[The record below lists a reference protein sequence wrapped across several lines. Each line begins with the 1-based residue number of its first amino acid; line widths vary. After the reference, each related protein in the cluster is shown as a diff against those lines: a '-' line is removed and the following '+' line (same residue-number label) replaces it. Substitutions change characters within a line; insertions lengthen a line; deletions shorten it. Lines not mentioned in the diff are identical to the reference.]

1 MKVLLIAVNQEK
13 HPYPVQPIGAI
24 YIAAALKEKGHQV
37 RLLDLN
43 FVDDFKKDIPLVLNE
58 FKPDLVGISIRN
70 VDNCFYPNMEF
81 YLPKIKEIVNCCK
94 ANTAARL
101 VAGGSGFSVM
111 PKEILE
117 YLEMYLGIT
126 GNGEEVIC
134 DLASRMEEGA
144 SIEKVKGIIYRKDE
158 QYFKNPVAYDSY
170 GLDGLEPARFLLALK
185 TYFEE
190 GSVAPIQSKRGCE
203 FDCIYCTYPLI
214 EGESVRLR
222 NPKMVVDE
230 IEKLK
235 RDYGIDYVFFIDNVF
250 NYPINHAASICKE
263 IIDRKIEINWTGF
276 FNPAFITKELVAL
289 LKESG
294 CSGMEFGTEAACDE
308 MLKNLG
314 ENFNMNTLIRTHKLC
329 SEAGIKTCHYLLL
342 GGPGETL
349 ETIEESLN
357 VMRELKPTAVIVATG
372 IRIYPGT
379 PLDKIAIK
387 EGYDLKNLLIPQF
400 YISKALGEN
409 IEETI
414 QNFAKKYPEFIF
426 EGIHKKTSKEI
437 LRMMRRMGFK
447 GPSWEFVPVINRI
460 FKNQPQHTHNTV
472 K

>member
-190 GSVAPIQSKRGCE
+190 AHGYAV
-203 FDCIYCTYPLI
+203 
-214 EGESVRLR
+214 
-222 NPKMVVDE
+222 
-230 IEKLK
+230 
-235 RDYGIDYVFFIDNVF
+235 
-250 NYPINHAASICKE
+250 
-263 IIDRKIEINWTGF
+263 
-276 FNPAFITKELVAL
+276 
-289 LKESG
+289 
-294 CSGMEFGTEAACDE
+294 
-308 MLKNLG
+308 
-314 ENFNMNTLIRTHKLC
+314 
-329 SEAGIKTCHYLLL
+329 SECVNG
-342 GGPGETL
+342 
-349 ETIEESLN
+349 N
-357 VMRELKPTAVIVATG
+357 
-372 IRIYPGT
+372 
-379 PLDKIAIK
+379 
-387 EGYDLKNLLIPQF
+387 
-400 YISKALGEN
+400 
-409 IEETI
+409 
-414 QNFAKKYPEFIF
+414 
-426 EGIHKKTSKEI
+426 
-437 LRMMRRMGFK
+437 
-447 GPSWEFVPVINRI
+447 
-460 FKNQPQHTHNTV
+460 
-472 K
+472 

>member
-37 RLLDLN
+37 RFLDLN
-43 FVDDFKKDIPLVLNE
+43 FVDDYKREIPLTLNE
-58 FKPDLVGISIRN
+58 FKPDIVGISMRN
-70 VDNCFYPNMEF
+70 IDNCFYPNMEF
-81 YLPKIKEIVNCCK
+81 YLPKIKEFVDCCK
-94 ANTAARL
+94 ANTTARL
-101 VAGGSGFSVM
+101 IVGGSGFSVM

-117 YLEMYLGIT
+117 YLELDLGIT

-134 DLASRMEEGA
+134 NLVAKIEDGA
-144 SIEKVKGIIYRKDE
+144 DIEKIEGIIYRKNGH
-158 QYFKNPVAYDSY
+158 YFKNPVTYTSY

-214 EGESVRLR
+214 EGEKVRLR

-235 RDYGIDYVFFIDNVF
+235 RDFGIDYVFFIDNVF
-250 NYPINHAASICKE
+250 NYPINHAVSICKE
-263 IIDRKIEINWTGF
+263 IIDRKIKIGWTGF
-276 FNPAFITKELVAL
+276 FNPAFMTKELVSL

-294 CSGMEFGTEAACDE
+294 CSGVEFGTEAACDK

-314 ENFNMNTLIRTHKLC
+314 KSFNVNTLIKSHRLC
-329 SEAGIKTCHYLLL
+329 AEAGVKTCHYLLL
-342 GGPGETL
+342 GGPGETI
-349 ETIEESLN
+349 ETIEESLAL
-357 VMRELKPTAVIVATG
+357 MRELKPTAVIVATG

-379 PLDKIAIK
+379 PLEKIAIE
-387 EGYDLKNLLIPQF
+387 EGYDLTNLLIPHF
-400 YISKALGEN
+400 YISKELGDN
-409 IEETI
+409 VEETI

-426 EGIHKKTSKEI
+426 EGVHKKTSKEI

-447 GPSWEFVPVINRI
+447 GPSWEFAPVVNRL
-460 FKNQPQHTHNTV
+460 FKRQESD
-472 K
+472 